1 MGCCSVT
8 MATEFAALNPGR
20 RRCISMSHAW
30 HRLLLA
36 RGALPSL
43 GPPRTGS
50 AARMGC
56 LGGLQLL
63 ARGWHSCGRALSLAS
78 VPGSP
83 WQCHQA
89 RPARTCA
96 VLWLPAPAAGRSL
109 LPSLAKRLHPSGRQL
124 AGGVWGWQGTQGCP
138 WLPRSAD
145 FAGFCPDLTGR
156 TRCLSQAGAG
166 LCRPATLCK
175 GTSFAFLPA
184 GEKSDLH
191 HFFHP

>member
-1 MGCCSVT
+1 MGCCSIT

-43 GPPRTGS
+43 GPPRTSS
-50 AARMGC
+50 AARTGG

-63 ARGWHSCGRALSLAS
+63 ARGWHSC
-78 VPGSP
+78 GSP

-109 LPSLAKRLHPSGRQL
+109 LPSLAQWMNPLGRQL
-124 AGGVWGWQGTQGCP
+124 ADGVWGWQGTPGCP

-145 FAGFCPDLTGR
+145 FAGFCPDVTGR
-156 TRCLSQAGAG
+156 TCCLSQARAG
-166 LCRPATLCK
+166 LCCPATLCK

-184 GEKSDLH
+184 GEKRDLH